1 MLDYCGKIAGVVICD
16 DTLRYVTALPTGNGL
31 EISDSGEFGIVEA
44 DELQFLPLLGCKCV
58 YGINRSQYHRKR
70 LYLAEDLAASDP
82 EQFLWELSRSSADQ
96 IDNYLYSLLQLQPT
110 DKGIQIECLS
120 INRKTFGKIGELFEQ
135 HRLTLDK
142 MIFEPDATRQC
153 IRPLVAD
160 DRAVFLRVEDVYVNL
175 QMYRHGHLVA
185 MEMLRGKSGDFLSAP
200 ESVVEE
206 IGILMMSIYGGRPLK
221 RKVTLVVAGDAARES
236 ISQLMVKSLPYEF
249 QLLDLPFEKLKI
261 TSGILS
267 TQQLHYYFSP
277 LALCY
282 AYNRSQKCASSPE
295 KNAALSLRP

>member
-1 MLDYCGKIAGVVICD
+1 MLDYCGKVAGVVICD
-16 DTLRYVTALPTGNGL
+16 DTLRFVTTLPTGDGL
-31 EISDSGEFGIVEA
+31 EICDSGEFGMTTA
-44 DELQFLPLLGCKCV
+44 DESQYLPLMGCKCI

-70 LYLAEDLAASDP
+70 LYLAEDLAASDS
-82 EQFLWELSRSSADQ
+82 EQFVWELSRSSADK
-96 IDNYLYSLLQLQPT
+96 IENYRYSLLQLQPT

-120 INRKTFGKIGELFEQ
+120 INRRTFGQIGEFFEQ

-153 IRPLVAD
+153 IKPLVTD
-160 DRAVFLRVEDVYVNL
+160 DRAVFMRVEDEIVTL

-185 MEMLRGKSGDFLSAP
+185 VEMLRGRSGDFRSAP

-206 IGILMMSIYGGRPLK
+206 IGILMMSIYGGRPVK

-236 ISQLMVKSLPYEF
+236 ISGLMIRSLPYQF
-249 QLLDLPFEKLKI
+249 QLHDLPFERLKI
-261 TSGILS
+261 SAGKLTA
-267 TQQLHYYFSP
+267 QQLHYYFSP

-295 KNAALSLRP
+295 KNAALSSRP